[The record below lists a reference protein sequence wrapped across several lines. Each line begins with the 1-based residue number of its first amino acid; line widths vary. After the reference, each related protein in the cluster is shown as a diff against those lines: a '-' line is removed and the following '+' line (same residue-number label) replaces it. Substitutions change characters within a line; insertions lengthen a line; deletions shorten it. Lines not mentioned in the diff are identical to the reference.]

1 MGEATSGRTSE
12 RRGPSEAEALAM
24 ARELAGPVLG
34 PKRAARMRVVAVGEV
49 VRAQLDESLDET
61 GSRQLGRV
69 ARQAVAWAGPP
80 PWEEMVEEGA
90 VPEGLQMAPLPL
102 PEAYRGGAS
111 ALGQLP
117 EHVRERLQR
126 ELDGWARDSGG
137 VVPPHRVKA
146 WREEVVHAR
155 TGELHVWVGGTS
167 QQLLLVVRERT
178 GWRVA
183 RGAGITA
190 LAGAGAGGFGLVLG
204 PLIGASAFVLG
215 ASIAGAQVWE
225 TLRRRWRTVWS
236 PARRIAV

>member
-1 MGEATSGRTSE
+1 
-12 RRGPSEAEALAM
+12 
-24 ARELAGPVLG
+24 
-34 PKRAARMRVVAVGEV
+34 
-49 VRAQLDESLDET
+49 
-61 GSRQLGRV
+61 
-69 ARQAVAWAGPP
+69 
-80 PWEEMVEEGA
+80 GA

>member
-1 MGEATSGRTSE
+1 MASKMIRDLDRVFEV
-12 RRGPSEAEALAM
+12 PSVFLEF
-24 ARELAGPVLG
+24 GS
-34 PKRAARMRVVAVGEV
+34 
-49 VRAQLDESLDET
+49 QLTYPGCGTCL
-61 GSRQLGRV
+61 
-69 ARQAVAWAGPP
+69 
-80 PWEEMVEEGA
+80 
-90 VPEGLQMAPLPL
+90 
-102 PEAYRGGAS
+102 
-111 ALGQLP
+111 
-117 EHVRERLQR
+117 
-126 ELDGWARDSGG
+126 
-137 VVPPHRVKA
+137 KA